1 MPTASNQDKTKIV
14 GEFETMKS
22 FELSARDLY
31 REIAGD
37 PRVAAEPKVQDVFR
51 RLAEDEQRH
60 AELVQ
65 EILDLIDGA
74 L

>member
-1 MPTASNQDKTKIV
+1 MPKANDANKAKIIS
-14 GEFETMKS
+14 ELTTMKS
-22 FELSARDLY
+22 YELSARDLY

-37 PRVAAEPKVQDVFR
+37 PQVVEPKIRSAFV
-51 RLAEDEQRH
+51 RLAEDEHRH

-65 EILDLIDGA
+65 EIIDLVENT

>member
-1 MPTASNQDKTKIV
+1 MANANNSKKVKIV
-14 GEFETMKS
+14 SELTTMKS
-22 FELSARDLY
+22 YELSARDLY

-37 PRVAAEPKVQDVFR
+37 PQLAEPKIRKAFA
-51 RLAEDEQRH
+51 RLADDEHRY

-65 EILDLIDGA
+65 EIIDLVEKS

>member
-1 MPTASNQDKTKIV
+1 MPKASNRRKAKIV
-14 GEFETMKS
+14 SELATMKS
-22 FELSARDLY
+22 YELSARDLY

-37 PRVAAEPKVQDVFR
+37 ARVVEPKIRDAFV
-51 RLAEDEQRH
+51 RLAEDEHRH

-65 EILDLIDGA
+65 EIIDLVDNA

>member
-1 MPTASNQDKTKIV
+1 
-14 GEFETMKS
+14 MKS

-37 PRVAAEPKVQDVFR
+37 PRVRDQRIRDVFA
-51 RLAEDEQRH
+51 RLADEEQRH

-65 EILDLIDGA
+65 EIIDLINDA

>member
-1 MPTASNQDKTKIV
+1 MPRTHSPDKAKIV
-14 GEFETMKS
+14 AELASMRS

-37 PRVAAEPKVQDVFR
+37 PRVREQKIRDVFA
-51 RLAEDEQRH
+51 RLADEEQRH

-65 EILDLIDGA
+65 EIIDLVDGA

>member
-1 MPTASNQDKTKIV
+1 VAELAS
-14 GEFETMKS
+14 MRS

-37 PRVAAEPKVQDVFR
+37 PRVREQKVRDVFVR
-51 RLAEDEQRH
+51 MADDEQRH

-65 EILDLIDGA
+65 EIIDLVNEA

>member
-1 MPTASNQDKTKIV
+1 MLRTHSPDKGKIV
-14 GEFETMKS
+14 AELASMRS

-37 PRVAAEPKVQDVFR
+37 PRVREQKVRDVFA
-51 RLAEDEQRH
+51 RLADDEQRH

-65 EILDLIDGA
+65 EIIDLVNEA
-74 L
+74 V

>member
-1 MPTASNQDKTKIV
+1 MSRANDPDRAKIV
-14 GEFETMKS
+14 NELTTMKS
-22 FELSARDLY
+22 YELSARDLY

-37 PRVAAEPKVQDVFR
+37 SRVTEPGIRDAFQ
-51 RLAEDEQRH
+51 RLADDEHRH

-65 EILDLIDGA
+65 EILNLIEAA

>member
-1 MPTASNQDKTKIV
+1 MPKANDRSKAKIV
-14 GEFETMKS
+14 SELATMKS
-22 FELSARDLY
+22 YELSARDLY

-37 PRVAAEPKVQDVFR
+37 SRVVEPKIRSAFV
-51 RLAEDEQRH
+51 RLAEDEHRH

-65 EILDLIDGA
+65 EIIDLVEKA

>member
-1 MPTASNQDKTKIV
+1 MPKTNSQDKGKIV
-14 GEFETMKS
+14 AEFEAMRS

-37 PRVAAEPKVQDVFR
+37 PRVTQTKIRDAFV
-51 RLAEDEQRH
+51 RLAEDEHRH
-60 AELVQ
+60 AEMVQ
-65 EILDLIDGA
+65 EIIDFVNEV

>member
-1 MPTASNQDKTKIV
+1 MPRPNNQDKGKIV
-14 GEFETMKS
+14 GELATMKS

-37 PRVAAEPKVQDVFR
+37 SRVAERKIRDAFMA
-51 RLAEDEQRH
+51 LAEDEHRH

-65 EILDLIDGA
+65 EIIDLVNEA

>member
-1 MPTASNQDKTKIV
+1 MAELAS
-14 GEFETMKS
+14 MRS

-37 PRVAAEPKVQDVFR
+37 PRVREQKIRDVFAT
-51 RLAEDEQRH
+51 LADEEQRH

-65 EILDLIDGA
+65 EIIDLVDGA

>member
-1 MPTASNQDKTKIV
+1 MR
-14 GEFETMKS
+14 S

-37 PRVAAEPKVQDVFR
+37 PRVREQKVRDVFVR
-51 RLAEDEQRH
+51 MADDEQRH

-65 EILDLIDGA
+65 EIIDLVNEA

>member
-1 MPTASNQDKTKIV
+1 MPRANNPNRGKIV
-14 GEFETMKS
+14 GEFASMKS

-37 PRVAAEPKVQDVFR
+37 PRVRDQRIRDVFA
-51 RLAEDEQRH
+51 RLADEEQRH

-65 EILDLIDGA
+65 EIIDLINDA